1 MALDEQL
8 IKLKNYNIGFN
19 IFEDTVVV
27 NITYPKGWNII
38 PFENDD
44 IKMFCEEGKYYYCIS
59 VDKDT
64 NLIFEAIQNTIKYN
78 QDLEKKVTLF
88 NQKVNELKQLFIDE
102 GYAEL
107 QTLEF
112 SLRKKRGRKKKNEQ
126 INNSDSNSDTY
137 IKAAEED
144 EIINSEIDT
153 KVKNAIM
160 SVENN
165 KN

>member
-1 MALDEQL
+1 MVLDEQL

-27 NITYPKGWNII
+27 NITYPKGWNILS
-38 PFENDD
+38 FENDD
-44 IKMFCEEGKYYYCIS
+44 IKMFCEEGKHYYCIS

-64 NLIFEAIQNTIKYN
+64 GLIFDAIQDTIKYN

-102 GYAEL
+102 DYTEL

-112 SLRKKRGRKKKNEQ
+112 NLRKKRGRKKKGTQTND
-126 INNSDSNSDTY
+126 INDSNTC
-137 IKAAEED
+137 IKEEEEND
-144 EIINSEIDT
+144 SIINSEIDA
-153 KVKNAIM
+153 KVKDAIM

-165 KN
+165 QN